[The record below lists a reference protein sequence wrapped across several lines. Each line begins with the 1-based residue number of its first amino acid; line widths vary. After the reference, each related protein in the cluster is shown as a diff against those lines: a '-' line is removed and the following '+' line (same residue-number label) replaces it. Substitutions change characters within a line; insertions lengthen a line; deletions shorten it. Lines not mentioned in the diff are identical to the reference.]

1 MINIEGRGKR
11 RVNITKKNAIMAA
24 LICTLGVSICLNVW
38 YAFNLIEL
46 TSQIA
51 ELEYL
56 KKPLVHLVSY
66 QWKVV
71 VVNWEHEYVLLNY
84 TLFNS
89 GYTDADFTLSIDLLD
104 NRESFMSE
112 EYSIHVNA
120 TSEQVFSDL
129 RIYYE
134 LLVNQHH
141 ANGIEFYCPYFEEI
155 SETQS

>member
-1 MINIEGRGKR
+1 M
-11 RVNITKKNAIMAA
+11 NITKKHAVMAA
-24 LICTLGVSICLNVW
+24 LMCTLGVSVYLNVR

-71 VVNWEHEYVLLNY
+71 VIDWEHEYVLLNY

-89 GYTDADFTLSIDLLD
+89 GYTDADFTLSIDFLD
-104 NRESFMSE
+104 NQESFMSE
-112 EYSIHVNA
+112 EYPIRVNA
-120 TSEQVFSDL
+120 TSKQVFSDVG
-129 RIYYE
+129 IYYE
-134 LLVNQHH
+134 LLVNHHH
-141 ANGIEFYCPYFEEI
+141 ANGIKFYCVYFEET
-155 SETQS
+155 SEIQKS